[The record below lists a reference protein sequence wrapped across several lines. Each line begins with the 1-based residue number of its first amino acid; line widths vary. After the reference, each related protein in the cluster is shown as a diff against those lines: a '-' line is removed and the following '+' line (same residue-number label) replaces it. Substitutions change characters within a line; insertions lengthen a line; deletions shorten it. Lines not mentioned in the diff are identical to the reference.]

1 MLADTCWFLVRCEI
15 SVALLDWAHLLIL
28 FSFTEIRS
36 IETFSA
42 PTKINV
48 SLIQRPVCEAL
59 ISMLWIFHT
68 RVFIFSPNFV
78 MEPHW

>member
-1 MLADTCWFLVRCEI
+1 MLADTCCFLVTCEI

-28 FSFTEIRS
+28 FSFTEICS

-42 PTKINV
+42 PAKINV

-78 MEPHW
+78 MEPH

>member
-1 MLADTCWFLVRCEI
+1 
-15 SVALLDWAHLLIL
+15 
-28 FSFTEIRS
+28 
-36 IETFSA
+36 
-42 PTKINV
+42 V

-78 MEPHW
+78 MEPH